1 MSNVFCLFQ
10 VWLFWEYDECES
22 GSRDFVWYGGVGVG
36 GRGGVVCG
44 LRMGV
49 GVGGPG
55 SRVEGVVC
63 SRGNVS
69 VAGGRAR

>member
-10 VWLFWEYDECES
+10 VWLFWEYDGCES
-22 GSRDFVWYGGVGVG
+22 GSRGFVWYGGVGVVG
-36 GRGGVVCG
+36 MVCG

-55 SRVEGVVC
+55 SRVEDVVC

-69 VAGGRAR
+69 VAGGKAR